1 MILLF
6 LRHAE
11 AEPIASSD
19 SARRLTPKGLEQAAK
34 VGKFFLRSGILPDLI
49 LTSPVTRARQT
60 AELVA
65 DKLGQAAPVLCPWLA
80 CGMSPTT
87 CFEELKAYANFE
99 QILLVGHEPD
109 FSATI
114 GELLGCSEH
123 GSIRVRKASV
133 TSLSLTGLRTGAGEL
148 QFALPVRLM

>member
-11 AEPIASSD
+11 AEPIAQSD

-34 VGKFFLRSGILPDLI
+34 VGKFFLRSGLLPDLI

-60 AELVA
+60 AEIVA
-65 DKLGQAAPVLCPWLA
+65 EKLGQTPPVLCSWLA
-80 CGMSPTT
+80 CGMSPAT
-87 CFEELKAYANFE
+87 CLDELTAYANFE

-109 FSATI
+109 FSSTI
-114 GELLGCSEH
+114 SALLGCSGP
-123 GSIRVRKASV
+123 GSVRVRKASV
-133 TSLSLTGLRTGAGEL
+133 TSVSLAGLRGGAGEL